1 MDILCIYFLF
11 QPVLCSCLLCFCLAT
26 LPSNSLFKIKYCLVK
41 RTHVLSSL
49 AMKSMVNK
57 LKEKF
62 DFFSKTFTIK
72 VLRNEVIVYP
82 QLTFTFCNHSFLWL
96 WWISLWIDCIGTSNL
111 FKILT
116 KIYIGYWKGKIVHF
130 LLKQ

>member
-57 LKEKF
+57 LKGKKI
-62 DFFSKTFTIK
+62 DFFSKIFIRSN
-72 VLRNEVIVYP
+72 VSNEM
-82 QLTFTFCNHSFLWL
+82 
-96 WWISLWIDCIGTSNL
+96 
-111 FKILT
+111 K
-116 KIYIGYWKGKIVHF
+116 
-130 LLKQ
+130 

>member
-49 AMKSMVNK
+49 AMKSMVNR
-57 LKEKF
+57 LKEKNSI
-62 DFFSKTFTIK
+62 FSAKTFTFK
-72 VLRNEVIVYP
+72 SFERNEVIVYP
-82 QLTFTFCNHSFLWL
+82 QVHLLLFAIIHFIRRSILLRLIFFVT
-96 WWISLWIDCIGTSNL
+96 NL
-111 FKILT
+111 YLE
-116 KIYIGYWKGKIVHF
+116 YLSIVY
-130 LLKQ
+130 